1 MPRLQ
6 TGRRSPLFY
15 AGLIALQCLL
25 WGVGNPLMKIGISRM
40 PPLLLLTLRYLAA
53 TALFALF
60 FGRRCLK
67 GLRRVSPGLLAA
79 VCGFTAMSFIC
90 ANLGLLHTSATNAS
104 FLMGM
109 AVLFAPFFAPLFLGT
124 RFHAGD
130 LVPVAV
136 TVAGLYLMCGMSGV
150 PHFGLGEWLGLL
162 SACFG
167 AASMVLTPKLLVEM
181 DAVSLAATQSA
192 TTGLCCLA
200 ASLLTEGLPRLG
212 EVPAVSWLVIAYS
225 VIACTFIA
233 YLLQNTAL
241 RWLEPCYVAL
251 LMCSEPVFSAAA
263 AFLMLHER
271 LSARGLAGALLILA
285 SMAMAAFG
293 QREGPE
299 APGGPEPQTAQEED
313 APQRALREEA
323 SAPGA

>member
-200 ASLLTEGLPRLG
+200 ASLL
-212 EVPAVSWLVIAYS
+212 W
-225 VIACTFIA
+225 
-233 YLLQNTAL
+233 
-241 RWLEPCYVAL
+241 
-251 LMCSEPVFSAAA
+251 
-263 AFLMLHER
+263 
-271 LSARGLAGALLILA
+271 
-285 SMAMAAFG
+285 
-293 QREGPE
+293 
-299 APGGPEPQTAQEED
+299 
-313 APQRALREEA
+313 
-323 SAPGA
+323 